1 MGRAFVHVSAG
12 IQGSQKRYQGKLEL
26 QVVVRAGSRTQ
37 ITKSCL
43 YSEMSEPSLAPRW
56 GNFDG

>member
-1 MGRAFVHVSAG
+1 MHVSAG
-12 IQGSQKRYQGKLEL
+12 IQGSQKRYPRKLEL

-37 ITKSCL
+37 ITERAV